1 MLETICETMVEAY
14 RRNWITSRDGN
25 VSIRHHD
32 RDHFYI
38 TPSGVRKQTLQ
49 PDQFKR
55 IGITT
60 GINSGVGQGIY
71 WHLWREL
78 EYTDISSSLKPSGEI
93 PLHFGLQKEMGKHKN
108 DVRVVMHFHP
118 TYCVAAMHAGIDLSS
133 MVKDFPELSRYTKVA
148 PNVGDVPPIS
158 QELAD
163 QCFEKLELDS
173 QGNIQYDIV
182 GIKGHGVV
190 AIDTSP
196 WRAFE
201 HIERLEHI
209 CQIVLASRQIQQS
222 KSVDSIA
229 CVDASRSS
237 SKIKA
242 EDFGVPPEFAERAE
256 NYAQWSIAKAKEFY
270 VKLASTGIDP
280 RPATDPEKY
289 LPGARAAAEA
299 VAKGIAACIRE
310 SKLT

>member
-1 MLETICETMVEAY
+1 MLETICDTLVEAY

-49 PDQFKR
+49 PDQFKK
-55 IGITT
+55 ISIDAS
-60 GINSGVGQGIY
+60 IHSGFGSATFNY
-71 WHLWREL
+71 SWRDL
-78 EYTDISSSLKPSGEI
+78 PYTDISANLKPSGEI
-93 PLHFGLQKEMGKHKN
+93 PLHFGLQKNMGQHSN

-118 TYCVAAMHAGIDLSS
+118 TYCVAAMHAGIDLSNIVS
-133 MVKDFPELSRYTKVA
+133 DFPELSRYTRVA
-148 PNVGDVPPIS
+148 PNVPDVPPIS

-163 QCFEKLELDS
+163 RCHENLQLDKY
-173 QGNIQYDIV
+173 GNIHYDIV

-209 CQIVLASRQIQQS
+209 CKIVL
-222 KSVDSIA
+222 
-229 CVDASRSS
+229 S
-237 SKIKA
+237 SKGYHA
-242 EDFGVPPEFAERAE
+242 
-256 NYAQWSIAKAKEFY
+256 
-270 VKLASTGIDP
+270 
-280 RPATDPEKY
+280 
-289 LPGARAAAEA
+289 
-299 VAKGIAACIRE
+299 
-310 SKLT
+310 